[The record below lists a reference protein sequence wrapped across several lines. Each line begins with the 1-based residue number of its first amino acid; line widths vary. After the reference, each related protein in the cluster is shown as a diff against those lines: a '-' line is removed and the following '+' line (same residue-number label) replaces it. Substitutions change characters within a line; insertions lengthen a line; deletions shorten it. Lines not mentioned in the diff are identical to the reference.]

1 MYKFCANCKK
11 MVTLYRTTTIK
22 NFLAIGD
29 KVKEEWIQTSCRRC
43 GFTVEVVVVPVLS
56 IT

>member
-11 MVTLYRTTTIK
+11 MVSLNRTTTVK
-22 NFLAIGD
+22 NFPTIGN
-29 KVKEEWIQTSCRRC
+29 KVKEEWIETSCRRC
-43 GFTVEVVVVPVLS
+43 GFTVEVVVVPVFS